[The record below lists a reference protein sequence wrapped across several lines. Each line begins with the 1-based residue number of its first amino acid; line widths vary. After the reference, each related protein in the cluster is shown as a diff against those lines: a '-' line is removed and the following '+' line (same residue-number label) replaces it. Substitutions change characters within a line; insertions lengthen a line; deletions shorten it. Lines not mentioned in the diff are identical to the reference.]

1 MLEVGNRGMTV
12 EEEKIHF
19 VLWSTSK
26 APLLIS
32 CDITKISKST
42 FDILMNPEVI
52 AINHDPLGS
61 QGKKI
66 ETVQPKQDDDFKAV
80 IKEVSKLY
88 VAACTGEEEQIVN

>member
-19 VLWSTSK
+19 VLWRSK
-26 APLLIS
+26 APLLID
-32 CDITKISKST
+32 CDITKMSKST

-52 AINHDPLGS
+52 AINQEPLGG

>member
-1 MLEVGNRGMTV
+1 M
-12 EEEKIHF
+12 
-19 VLWSTSK
+19 
-26 APLLIS
+26 
-32 CDITKISKST
+32 SKST

-52 AINHDPLGS
+52 AINQEPLGG